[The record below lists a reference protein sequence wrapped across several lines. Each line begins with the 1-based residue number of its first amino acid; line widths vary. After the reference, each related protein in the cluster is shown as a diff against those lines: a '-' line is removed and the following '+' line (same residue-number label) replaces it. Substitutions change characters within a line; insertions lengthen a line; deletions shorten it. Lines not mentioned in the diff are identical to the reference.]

1 MQDCPYCRRAPAQ
14 QWLHALS
21 RSHRFYGIFHP
32 SSGNGWSRVAGSRG
46 FPEKTDAVESKRQ
59 SCKKARTQTRSM
71 SLFIDSIILARKEAA
86 DDASALRECAS
97 RLQQHN
103 RDLKQ
108 HIAQLDAEAVKEA
121 TAGWGTNDRK
131 LTVSLCSRTKSQLR
145 RCARP
150 RAKRAVLQ
158 EIEASLLSRYP
169 SPRPPRPYR
178 AAPRLVSFL
187 REHASTRRSMHTP
200 IARVRGVVER

>member
-1 MQDCPYCRRAPAQ
+1 
-14 QWLHALS
+14 
-21 RSHRFYGIFHP
+21 
-32 SSGNGWSRVAGSRG
+32 
-46 FPEKTDAVESKRQ
+46 
-59 SCKKARTQTRSM
+59 M
-71 SLFIDSIILARKEAA
+71 SAFIDSILLARKEAAA

-131 LTVSLCSRTKSQLR
+131 LIVSLCSRTKSQLR

-158 EIEASLLSRYP
+158 EKIAS
-169 SPRPPRPYR
+169 
-178 AAPRLVSFL
+178 
-187 REHASTRRSMHTP
+187 
-200 IARVRGVVER
+200 